1 MQFYGVDSPAGVSQI
16 NHALRRYVEGRE
28 AGPPDIFE
36 GTNILAPARHPRAD
50 QLYQDLLDQIQDGI
64 DEGSFDPTL
73 HTAEDIAQAV
83 IDDQVGGTI
92 SDLNATEREILAGE
106 VRRRYDRDEVEVE
119 AAPAQLPAPTR
130 AREADYLPRITDI
143 PMGRNF
149 LSDAVDTMLDS
160 DHVDAIMEVYRGIGE
175 DIDELGDRG
184 SQPDI
189 LRRVRQYARQF
200 EEMGDQE
207 LANAVDHL
215 ASIMRQMI
223 IQASNRLEG
232 HATGGLIQS
241 FKSGGGVSFA
251 DNYDAMR
258 YEMLRN
264 Q

>member
-1 MQFYGVDSPAGVSQI
+1 MQAERITPGAIQEAIARTDGAAMYDPDVMQFYGVDSPAGVSQI

-28 AGPPDIFE
+28 AE
-36 GTNILAPARHPRAD
+36 
-50 QLYQDLLDQIQDGI
+50 
-64 DEGSFDPTL
+64 
-73 HTAEDIAQAV
+73 
-83 IDDQVGGTI
+83 
-92 SDLNATEREILAGE
+92 
-106 VRRRYDRDEVEVE
+106 
-119 AAPAQLPAPTR
+119 PAQLPAPAR

-160 DHVDAIMEVYRGIGE
+160 DHVDAIMEVYRGIGQ

-241 FKSGGGVSFA
+241 FKKGNLVAHKPVYFA
-251 DNYDAMR
+251 ENPDAMR
-258 YEMLRN
+258 YELLRN
-264 Q
+264 K